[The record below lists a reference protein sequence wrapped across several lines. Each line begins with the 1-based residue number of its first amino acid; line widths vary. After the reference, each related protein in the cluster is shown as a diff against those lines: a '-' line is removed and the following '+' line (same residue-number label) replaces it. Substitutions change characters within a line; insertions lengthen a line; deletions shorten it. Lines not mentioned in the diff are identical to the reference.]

1 MKPNQLEELRYAM
14 ETQYRYKF
22 YNSPEFPFL
31 PSMGIRHI
39 FQGFEAKEE
48 DDGFIG
54 MLHLWWTMEDN
65 GIKYDNPRY
74 FVKGTWHG
82 EWFDRPEEGIIKAMQ
97 IQKENTFWDV
107 NKLLQ
112 VHHEFLNELRK
123 NEAEVKFKKDEVV
136 DPTSKRPPLLN

>member
-1 MKPNQLEELRYAM
+1 MEPNKRKELRYAM

-22 YNSPEFPFL
+22 YKSPEFPFL
-31 PSMGIRHI
+31 PSMGIRHV

-54 MLHLWWTMEDN
+54 MLHLWWTKEDN

-82 EWFDRPEEGIIKAMQ
+82 EWLDDPMDGIKKAIK
-97 IQKENTFWDV
+97 IQKEMIWDG

-112 VHHEFLNELRK
+112 VHHKFLNELRK
-123 NEAEVKFKKDEVV
+123 SEAEKKFKEEGVV